1 MDFENRAFSIN
12 YWINM
17 ELLVLPKSPVL
28 LRVAEYPD
36 NVHLVLGRG
45 YNFFP

>member
-1 MDFENRAFSIN
+1 MDFENRAFSIK

-28 LRVAEYPD
+28 LRVAEYPE
-36 NVHLVLGRG
+36 NVHLVLG
-45 YNFFP
+45 